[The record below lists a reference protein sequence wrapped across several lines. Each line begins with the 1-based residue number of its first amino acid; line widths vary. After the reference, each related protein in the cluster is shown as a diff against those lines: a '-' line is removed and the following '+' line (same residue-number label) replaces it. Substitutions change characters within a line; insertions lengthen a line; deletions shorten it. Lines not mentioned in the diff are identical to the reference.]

1 MAEMNPHLTTHPVE
15 TEMPAA
21 PDNSVLGVWI
31 WLSAESL
38 FFASLIATFLLL
50 HNQTNGGP
58 GLGRLIDL
66 QLTFI
71 ATVTLLSSSLTMAL
85 GYAQVLKGNLGG
97 FRFWLVVTA
106 LLGLGFA
113 GMQAFEFHHLY
124 TQGFSLSSSPAGSA
138 FFTLTGFHGL
148 HVLFGAFWLI
158 SLLAFS
164 FKKEFVEEAAVKVKV
179 LGLYWHFVDVVWVII
194 FTVVYLMGKVA

>member
-1 MAEMNPHLTTHPVE
+1 MAEMHPPIGTHPVE
-15 TEMPAA
+15 MEMPAA

-50 HNQTNGGP
+50 HNQNNGGP
-58 GLGRLIDL
+58 SLGKLIDL
-66 QLTFI
+66 PLTFV

-85 GYAQVLKGNLGG
+85 GYAQVLKQNYGG

-106 LLGLGFA
+106 ILGLAFA

-124 TQGFSLSSSPAGSA
+124 AEGFRLNSAPSGSA

-158 SLLAFS
+158 SLLFFS
-164 FKKEFVEEAAVKVKV
+164 FKREFVEEAAVKVKV

>member
-1 MAEMNPHLTTHPVE
+1 MAEMHPPVGTHPVE
-15 TEMPAA
+15 MEMPAA

-50 HNQTNGGP
+50 HNQNNGGP
-58 GLGRLIDL
+58 SLGKLIDL
-66 QLTFI
+66 PLTFV

-85 GYAQVLKGNLGG
+85 GYAQVLKQNYGG

-106 LLGLGFA
+106 ILGLAFA

-124 TQGFSLSSSPAGSA
+124 AEGFRLNSAPSGSA

-158 SLLAFS
+158 SLLVFS
-164 FKKEFVEEAAVKVKV
+164 FKREFVEEAAVKVKV

>member
-1 MAEMNPHLTTHPVE
+1 MAEMHPPVGAHPVE
-15 TEMPAA
+15 MEMPAA

-50 HNQTNGGP
+50 HNQNNGGP
-58 GLGRLIDL
+58 SLGKLIDL
-66 QLTFI
+66 PLTFV

-85 GYAQVLKGNLGG
+85 GYAQVLKQNYSG

-106 LLGLGFA
+106 ILGLAFA
-113 GMQAFEFHHLY
+113 GMQAFEFRHLY
-124 TQGFSLSSSPAGSA
+124 AEGFRLNSAPSGSA

-158 SLLAFS
+158 SLLVFS
-164 FKKEFVEEAAVKVKV
+164 FKREFVEEAAVKVKV